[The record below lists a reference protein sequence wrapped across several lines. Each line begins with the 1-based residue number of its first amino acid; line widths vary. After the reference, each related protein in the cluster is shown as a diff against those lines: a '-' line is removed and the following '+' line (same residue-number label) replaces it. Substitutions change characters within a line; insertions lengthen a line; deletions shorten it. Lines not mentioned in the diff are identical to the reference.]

1 MSNPATHEIPL
12 CLVFGTC
19 GGCQHQDIPY
29 DEELRLKEARLREE
43 LGRYLDTRSLDIRP
57 VLPSPQVYHYR
68 NRLDLKLVKT
78 NRGTLHIGFTPAEQG
93 PVVEVAACPLAMAQI
108 SAFLPRLREEAAARI
123 TGKYHLAN
131 LTVRCGDNDAV
142 RWGGIGRR
150 SLRLEEK
157 DYFSTSIAGLE
168 ICYSLDTFFQAN
180 LSILP
185 ILARELRSLPVW
197 STAASF
203 FDLYGGVGLMG
214 LLVHDLV
221 QRVFNIEEN
230 VHSVRLARHNVAKN
244 ALSNVEVCEGRVE
257 DLLPGLLA
265 QAKSRENIVMVDPP
279 RAGLSQ
285 NAVTLL
291 KELPGVRHLIYLSC
305 DPGSLAQNLAELFA
319 GQWETVLI
327 QPLDFFPR
335 TRHVET
341 LVLLRH

>member
-1 MSNPATHEIPL
+1 
-12 CLVFGTC
+12 
-19 GGCQHQDIPY
+19 
-29 DEELRLKEARLREE
+29 
-43 LGRYLDTRSLDIRP
+43 
-57 VLPSPQVYHYR
+57 
-68 NRLDLKLVKT
+68 
-78 NRGTLHIGFTPAEQG
+78 
-93 PVVEVAACPLAMAQI
+93 
-108 SAFLPRLREEAAARI
+108 
-123 TGKYHLAN
+123 
-131 LTVRCGDNDAV
+131 
-142 RWGGIGRR
+142 
-150 SLRLEEK
+150 
-157 DYFSTSIAGLE
+157 
-168 ICYSLDTFFQAN
+168 
-180 LSILP
+180 
-185 ILARELRSLPVW
+185 
-197 STAASF
+197 
-203 FDLYGGVGLMG
+203 MG